1 MSDVQLAIAEFRGR
15 APADETPLKV
25 HFNPATLQ
33 YAVTNTMGP
42 ATTGATSRQHVT
54 QSVAKLTMDL
64 VFDTTLAD
72 ERVGVQGGEDVRAF
86 TERLA
91 RYMLPFGSAEERTPA
106 VVAFSWG
113 AYEFAGTLEQYSE
126 TLELFSADGVPLR
139 SAIKL
144 TLSQDAPTFESSR
157 NPSSSAD
164 APAGNAPV
172 EVPGGAGPAAV
183 ASQGG
188 DPRAARAL
196 ASANGS
202 ASLRFGGGASLRVDA
217 GVSLGAAASFAAGG
231 GAGIS
236 LGIGGGVGAGA
247 GLGIEATAGA
257 AFAGLRATAAL
268 KPPSLSAKALL
279 PGPAGAGAGAGASV
293 GASAG
298 FSAGGMAGA
307 GGSGSLSADVGAK
320 ARIGFDD

>member
-15 APADETPLKV
+15 PPADETPLKV

-33 YAVTNTMGP
+33 YTVTNTMGP

-91 RYMLPFGSAEERTPA
+91 RYMKPFGSAEERTPA

-113 AYEFAGTLEQYSE
+113 AYEFTGTLEQYSE
-126 TLELFSADGVPLR
+126 TLDLFSADGVPLR

-144 TLSQDAPTFESSR
+144 TLSQDAPSFESNRS
-157 NPSSSAD
+157 PSPRAD

-196 ASANGS
+196 ASANGA
-202 ASLRFGGGASLRVDA
+202 ASLRFGAGASLRVDA
-217 GVSLGAAASFAAGG
+217 GVSLGAAASFSAGAKAGAGVGIGG
-231 GAGIS
+231 GAGI
-236 LGIGGGVGAGA
+236 GIGGGA

-257 AFAGLRATAAL
+257 AFAGLRASVDT
-268 KPPSLSAKALL
+268 KPLALSAKALL
-279 PGPAGAGAGAGASV
+279 PGPAGAGASL

-307 GGSGSLSADVGAK
+307 GGGGSLSADVGAK

>member
-15 APADETPLKV
+15 PPADTTPLKV

-33 YAVTNTMGP
+33 YTVSNTMGP
-42 ATTGATSRQHVT
+42 ATTGAASRQHVT

-72 ERVGVQGGEDVRAF
+72 ERVGVQGGEDVRSF

-91 RYMLPFGSAEERTPA
+91 RYMKPFGSAEERTPA

-113 AYEFAGTLEQYSE
+113 AYEFTGTLEQYSE
-126 TLELFSADGVPLR
+126 TLDLFSADGVPLR
-139 SAIKL
+139 SAVKL
-144 TLSQDAPTFESSR
+144 TLSQDAPTFESNR

-164 APAGNAPV
+164 APPSGAPV

-202 ASLRFGGGASLRVDA
+202 ASLRFGGGGSLRVDA

-231 GAGIS
+231 GVGGS
-236 LGIGGGVGAGA
+236 FGLGGGG
-247 GLGIEATAGA
+247 GLSVEATAGA
-257 AFAGLRATAAL
+257 AFAGLRVAGATKAPAL
-268 KPPSLSAKALL
+268 SVRTLL
-279 PGPAGAGAGAGASV
+279 PGPAGAGASSGLSV
-293 GASAG
+293 GMTG
-298 FSAGGMAGA
+298 VGQ
-307 GGSGSLSADVGAK
+307 SGSLSADVGARG
-320 ARIGFDD
+320 RIGFED